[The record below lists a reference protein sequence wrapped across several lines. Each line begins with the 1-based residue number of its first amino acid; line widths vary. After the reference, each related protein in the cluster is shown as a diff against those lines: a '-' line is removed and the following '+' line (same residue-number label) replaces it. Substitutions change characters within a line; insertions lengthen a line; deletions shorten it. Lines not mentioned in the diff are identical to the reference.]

1 MAHKFHKPTRMCI
14 ACRMTDAQNNL
25 VRLRCNDGVLA
36 PFEGVGRSFYL
47 CRVCLEDEKKIAKA
61 LMRQCRSGKKD
72 ELMNTLKEI
81 VTNE

>member
-14 ACRMTDAQNNL
+14 ACRVKDAQENL
-25 VRLRCNDGVLA
+25 TRLRCENGRLF
-36 PFEGVGRSFYL
+36 PFEGVGRSFYI
-47 CRVCLEDEKKIAKA
+47 CRVCLEDEKKLAKA
-61 LMRQCRSGKKD
+61 LMRQCRSGKRD